1 MLYPK
6 RILRIETMSEL
17 SASSKSDTPRRLP
30 RGRHA
35 LPPDDVLRDQRERL
49 LAAVPAVA
57 AEHGYEAM
65 SVADIVKAAA
75 VSRNAF
81 YKNFSDKQDCV
92 ATAHEL
98 GHKRLFEVLSTG
110 CAEGATVEDRVGAS
124 LRAALDVLAD
134 EPALAR
140 FLFVEAP
147 SGGDEIALRYHEWLG
162 RYGTLLRSAAP
173 DLPPGSLPEPE
184 VEQVIVGGMAS
195 RVASEVLRGGGEKLG
210 KLADPFLEYVLAFY
224 RLGEPGPK
232 EGRILPFEA
241 DQASAETAARGTR
254 PPGPRLA
261 GHG

>member
-1 MLYPK
+1 MAK
-6 RILRIETMSEL
+6 AD
-17 SASSKSDTPRRLP
+17 ASTKPAKPRRLP

-35 LPPDDVLRDQRERL
+35 LAPDDVLRDQRERL

-57 AEHGYEAM
+57 AAQGYEAM

-98 GHKRLFEVLSTG
+98 GHERLFEVLSTG
-110 CAEGATVEDRVGAS
+110 CYEGATTEERAAAS
-124 LRAALDVLAD
+124 LRAVLDLLAG

-173 DLPPGSLPEPE
+173 DLPPESLPEPE
-184 VEQVIVGGMAS
+184 VEQVIVGGIAS
-195 RVASEVLRGGGEKLG
+195 RVASEVLRGRGSKLRG
-210 KLADPFLEYVLAFY
+210 LVDPFLEYVLAFY
-224 RLGEPGPK
+224 RLGETGPR
-232 EGRILPFEA
+232 EGRVLAFEPEQSDTA
-241 DQASAETAARGTR
+241 GPYEARRKQAGA
-254 PPGPRLA
+254 
-261 GHG
+261 